1 MPNHPILQNLFGL
14 DPNITTPGKEITAGI
29 TTFLTMSYILFVN
42 PMILSDAGMD
52 FNAVITATALAACF
66 GTLLMAFWVKAPL
79 AMAPGMGLN
88 AFFAYTLVIGEG
100 ITWETAMGV
109 VFISG
114 LVFLLLTWFGI
125 REKIVNAIPLS
136 LRLSIPAGIGLF
148 ITLIGFQ
155 NMDLVVRDDA
165 TMITL
170 GSLSTPLV
178 FGLFGI
184 LLILILE
191 AKKIKGSILIGIL
204 VTTLAAILFGQIA
217 APESFISTPPSPAPV
232 ALQLDII
239 GALQWG
245 LIGAIFSFMFVD
257 LFDSVGTLVGCAYE
271 ADLVK
276 EDGTIEKIDKM
287 LGADAIAT
295 LFGSLA
301 GTSTTTT
308 FIESASG
315 IEVGGRSG
323 LTAFTVA
330 ILFLIAIFFTPI
342 IAAVPSYA
350 TAPALV
356 VVGIFMFKNITRIPM
371 DNWPDVVAGFST
383 IVLMPLTYSISLG
396 LTFGFLFWTILTA
409 VSGNIQKIHPV
420 MWIVAFL
427 SALNLWITLT

>member
-1 MPNHPILQNLFGL
+1 MLQKLFAL
-14 DPNITTPGKEITAGI
+14 DPKITTLGKEITAGI

-66 GTLLMAFWVKAPL
+66 GTLLMAFWVKVPL

-114 LVFLLLTWFGI
+114 LAFLLLTWFGI

-155 NMDLVVRDDA
+155 NMDLVVRDDT
-165 TMITL
+165 TMIAL
-170 GSLSTPLV
+170 GSLSTPLI

-184 LLILILE
+184 LLIVILE

-204 VTTLAAILFGQIA
+204 ATTLAAILFGQIA
-217 APESFISTPPSPAPV
+217 APESMISTPPSLAPV

-276 EDGTIEKIDKM
+276 EDGTIVKIDKM

-308 FIESASG
+308 YIESASG

-330 ILFLIAIFFTPI
+330 VLFLMAIFFTPI
-342 IAAVPSYA
+342 IAAVPPYA

-427 SALNLWITLT
+427 SALNLWVSLAL

>member
-1 MPNHPILQNLFGL
+1 MLQRLFGL
-14 DPNITTPGKEITAGI
+14 DPNITTPGKEIMAGV

-88 AFFAYTLVIGEG
+88 AFFAYSLVIGEG

-165 TMITL
+165 TMIAL
-170 GSLSTPLV
+170 GSISAPLL

-184 LLILILE
+184 LLIVILE
-191 AKKIKGSILIGIL
+191 AKKVKGSILIGIL

-217 APESFISTPPSPAPV
+217 APESMISAPPSPAPV
-232 ALQLDII
+232 AFQLDIL

-271 ADLVK
+271 ADLVRV
-276 EDGTIEKIDKM
+276 DGTIENIDKM
-287 LGADAIAT
+287 LGADAVAT
-295 LFGSLA
+295 LFGSLI

-308 FIESASG
+308 YIESASG

-330 ILFLIAIFFTPI
+330 LLFLIAIFFTPI
-342 IAAVPSYA
+342 IAVVPPYA

-371 DNWPDVVAGFST
+371 DNWPDVVAGFAT

-409 VSGNIQKIHPV
+409 VSGNFQKIHPV
-420 MWIVAFL
+420 MWIVAIL
-427 SALNLWITLT
+427 SAMNLWISLAI

>member
-1 MPNHPILQNLFGL
+1 MLTKLFGFN
-14 DPNITTPGKEITAGI
+14 PKTHSVGKEITAGI

-42 PMILSDAGMD
+42 PMILNSAGMD

-66 GTLLMAFWVKAPL
+66 GTLLMAFWVKVPL

-114 LVFLLLTWFGI
+114 FVFLLLTWLGI

-155 NMDLVVRDDA
+155 NMELVVMDDA
-165 TMITL
+165 TMIAL
-170 GSLSTPLV
+170 GELSAPLLL
-178 FGLFGI
+178 GLFGI
-184 LLILILE
+184 LLIVILE
-191 AKKIKGSILIGIL
+191 ARKVRGSILLGIL
-204 VTTLAAILFGQIA
+204 GTALMALLFGQIT
-217 APESFISTPPSPAPV
+217 APDSIFSLPPSPAPV
-232 ALQLDII
+232 AFQLDVFA
-239 GALQWG
+239 ALQWG

-257 LFDSVGTLVGCAYE
+257 LFDSVGTLVACSYE
-271 ADLVK
+271 AGLVEK
-276 EDGTIEKIDKM
+276 DGTIKKIDKM
-287 LGADAIAT
+287 LGADAVAT

-308 FIESASG
+308 YIESASG
-315 IEVGGRSG
+315 IEEGGRSG
-323 LTAFTVA
+323 LTAFVTAV
-330 ILFLIAIFFTPI
+330 LFLAALFFTPVI
-342 IAAVPSYA
+342 SAVPSYA

-356 VVGIFMFKNITRIPM
+356 AVGIFMFKSITRIPM
-371 DNWPDVVAGFST
+371 DSWPDIVAAFLT

-396 LTFGFLFWTILTA
+396 LTFGFLFWTLLTA
-409 VSGNIQKIHPV
+409 VSGKVKTIHPV
-420 MWIVAFL
+420 MWIVAVL
-427 SALNLWITLT
+427 SALNLWIAAAAF

>member
-1 MPNHPILQNLFGL
+1 MLQKLFAL
-14 DPNITTPGKEITAGI
+14 NPNITTPGKEITAGI

-114 LVFLLLTWFGI
+114 LVFLLLTWFGV

-165 TMITL
+165 TMIAL
-170 GSLSTPLV
+170 GTLSTPLL

-184 LLILILE
+184 LLIVILE

-217 APESFISTPPSPAPV
+217 APASIISAPPSLGPV

-245 LIGAIFSFMFVD
+245 LMGAIFSFMFVD

-271 ADLVK
+271 ADLVR

-301 GTSTTTT
+301 GTSTTTYIHKH
-308 FIESASG
+308 FHKQALESK
-315 IEVGGRSG
+315 
-323 LTAFTVA
+323 F
-330 ILFLIAIFFTPI
+330 
-342 IAAVPSYA
+342 
-350 TAPALV
+350 
-356 VVGIFMFKNITRIPM
+356 
-371 DNWPDVVAGFST
+371 
-383 IVLMPLTYSISLG
+383 SIS
-396 LTFGFLFWTILTA
+396 INSH
-409 VSGNIQKIHPV
+409 V
-420 MWIVAFL
+420 
-427 SALNLWITLT
+427 

>member
-1 MPNHPILQNLFGL
+1 MLTRLFGFN
-14 DPNITTPGKEITAGI
+14 PKTHSVSKEIAAGF

-66 GTLLMAFWVKAPL
+66 GTLLMAFWVKVPL

-114 LVFLLLTWFGI
+114 VVFLLLTWLGI

-155 NMDLVVRDDA
+155 NMELVVMDEA

-170 GSLSTPLV
+170 GELSAPLV
-178 FGLFGI
+178 FGLFGT
-184 LLILILE
+184 LLIVVLE
-191 AKKIKGSILIGIL
+191 AKKVRGSILIGIL
-204 VTTLAAILFGQIA
+204 GTAFVALLFGQISL
-217 APESFISTPPSPAPV
+217 PGSLFSVPPSPAPV
-232 ALQLDII
+232 AFQLDVFA
-239 GALQWG
+239 ALQWG
-245 LIGAIFSFMFVD
+245 LMGAIFSFMFVD
-257 LFDSVGTLVGCAYE
+257 LFDSVGTLVACSYE
-271 ADLVK
+271 AGLVGK
-276 EDGTIEKIDKM
+276 DGTIQKIDKM
-287 LGADAIAT
+287 LGADAVAT

-308 FIESASG
+308 YIESASG
-315 IEVGGRSG
+315 IEEGGRSG
-323 LTAFTVA
+323 LVAFTTA
-330 ILFLIAIFFTPI
+330 ILFLVALIFTPVI
-342 IAAVPSYA
+342 SAIPSYA

-356 VVGIFMFKNITRIPM
+356 AVGIFMFKNITRIPM
-371 DNWPDVVAGFST
+371 DNWADIVASFLT

-396 LTFGFLFWTILTA
+396 LTFGFLFWTVLTA
-409 VSGNIQKIHPV
+409 VSGKVKKIHPV
-420 MWIVAFL
+420 MWIVALL
-427 SALNLWITLT
+427 SALNLWITAAAF